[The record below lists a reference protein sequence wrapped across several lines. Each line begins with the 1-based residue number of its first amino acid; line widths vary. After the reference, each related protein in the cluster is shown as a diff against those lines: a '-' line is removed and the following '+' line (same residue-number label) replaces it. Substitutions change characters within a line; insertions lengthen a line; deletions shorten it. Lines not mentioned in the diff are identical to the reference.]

1 LKHYYSKIVKSSVL
15 LLLAL
20 LLANSGTY
28 LQIISKQAYA
38 ATSAIFLNSNSN
50 MATIAKVQLPGILTN
65 NNENENNDNNNNP
78 STPTPT
84 SPPTNPSANN
94 NNQGPATTTTT
105 TVPSIVHRNTRAR
118 AAIAGPTLNDPNL
131 KVEQVINTGLR
142 STTSMAFLG
151 PNDILV
157 LEKDAGIVHRI
168 LNGKML
174 PEPLLDVSV
183 ANVAERGLLG
193 IAIAKNDNG
202 GTESGNVRHVF
213 LYYTESG
220 GGKDGDDEPSRTATA
235 TTPDNSSRTNT
246 GSRGLDT
253 VPPAGNRLY
262 RYDIDESGGNNIKLT
277 NPLLLLNL
285 PATPP
290 PGREGTEKNHNA
302 GKVLIGPDNN
312 VYVGVGDVAG
322 HKGQAENNPN
332 GIPPD
337 GTGGILRITQDG
349 QIANNPP
356 LGDSLPLALYYAYGM
371 RNTFGMDF
379 DPVTGNLWD
388 TENGNTFGD
397 EINLVKPGFNSGWSQ
412 VAGIWEAGSKPGPV
426 VGADSNNPPE
436 DLVTFDGK
444 GVYRAPE
451 LATLLTIAPTA
462 LKFLNSDKLGKQYEN
477 TIFMGDVDFGN
488 LYNFKLNQDRTG
500 LVLEGPLSD
509 KVANNI
515 QDLKEGGTVLGQGFG
530 VITDIQVGPDDGY
543 LYILTLNGS
552 IYRIVPNASSS

>member
-1 LKHYYSKIVKSSVL
+1 MRHYSKIAKSFSMLV
-15 LLLAL
+15 LAL
-20 LLANSGTY
+20 ILANSSNSY
-28 LQIISKQAYA
+28 SQIIVKQAQA
-38 ATSAIFLNSNSN
+38 ASNAIIPLNSDSN
-50 MATIAKVQLPGILTN
+50 KATITNVQLPGILP
-65 NNENENNDNNNNP
+65 NNENNGNENP
-78 STPTPT
+78 SIPTPT
-84 SPPTNPSANN
+84 SPRTNPSANN
-94 NNQGPATTTTT
+94 NQGPATTT
-105 TVPSIVHRNTRAR
+105 TVPSIVHRNTRAH
-118 AAIAGPTLNDPNL
+118 AAVGGPILNDPNL

-142 STTSMAFLG
+142 STTSIAFLG
-151 PNDILV
+151 PDDILV

-174 PEPLLDVSV
+174 PEPVLDVSV

-193 IAIAKNDNG
+193 IAMANNDNG

-235 TTPDNSSRTNT
+235 TTPDNSARTNT

-262 RYDIDESGGNNIKLT
+262 RYDLDESGNNIKLT

-322 HKGQAENNPN
+322 HRGQAENNPN

-349 QIANNPP
+349 QIANNPS
-356 LGDSLPLALYYAYGM
+356 LGDTLPLALYYAYGI

-388 TENGNTFGD
+388 SENGNTFGD
-397 EINLVKPGFNSGWSQ
+397 EINLVKPGFNSGHSL
-412 VAGIWEAGSKPGPV
+412 VEGIWEAGSKPGPV
-426 VGADSNNPPE
+426 IGADSDNPPKG
-436 DLVTFDGK
+436 LVTFDGK

-451 LATLLTIAPTA
+451 LTMLQTIAPTA
-462 LKFLNSDKLGKQYEN
+462 LKFLNSDKLGRQYEN
-477 TIFMGDVDFGN
+477 TIFVGDVDNGN
-488 LYNFKLNQDRTG
+488 LYNFKLNEDRTG
-500 LVLEGPLSD
+500 LALEGPLAD
-509 KVANNI
+509 KIANTPEEL
-515 QDLKEGGTVLGQGFG
+515 QDGGTVLGQGFG
-530 VITDIQVGPDDGY
+530 VITDLQVGPDDGY

-552 IYRIVPNASSS
+552 IYRIVPNSTS

>member
-1 LKHYYSKIVKSSVL
+1 MRHYSKIAKSFSMLV
-15 LLLAL
+15 LAL
-20 LLANSGTY
+20 ILANSSNSY
-28 LQIISKQAYA
+28 SQIIVKQAQA
-38 ATSAIFLNSNSN
+38 ASNAIIPLTSDSNK
-50 MATIAKVQLPGILTN
+50 ATIANVQLPGILPKNGN
-65 NNENENNDNNNNP
+65 NGDENP
-78 STPTPT
+78 SIPTPT
-84 SPPTNPSANN
+84 SPRTNPSANN
-94 NNQGPATTTTT
+94 NQGPATTT
-105 TVPSIVHRNTRAR
+105 TVPSIVHRNTRAH
-118 AAIAGPTLNDPNL
+118 AAVGGPILNDPNL

-142 STTSMAFLG
+142 STTSIAFLG
-151 PNDILV
+151 PDDILV

-174 PEPLLDVSV
+174 PEPVLDVSV

-193 IAIAKNDNG
+193 IAMANNDNG

-235 TTPDNSSRTNT
+235 TTPDNSARTNT

-262 RYDIDESGGNNIKLT
+262 RYDLDESGNNIKLT

-322 HKGQAENNPN
+322 HRGQAENNPN

-349 QIANNPP
+349 QIANNPS
-356 LGDSLPLALYYAYGM
+356 LGDMLPLALYYAYGI

-388 TENGNTFGD
+388 SENGNTFGD
-397 EINLVKPGFNSGWSQ
+397 EINLVKPGFNSGHSL
-412 VAGIWEAGSKPGPV
+412 VEGIWEAGSKPGPV
-426 VGADSNNPPE
+426 IGADSDNSPKG
-436 DLVTFDGK
+436 LVTFDGK

-451 LATLLTIAPTA
+451 LTMLQTIAPTA
-462 LKFLNSDKLGKQYEN
+462 LKFLNSDKLGRQYEN
-477 TIFMGDVDFGN
+477 TIFVGDVDNGN
-488 LYNFKLNQDRTG
+488 LYNFKLNEDRTG
-500 LVLEGPLSD
+500 LALEGPLAD
-509 KVANNI
+509 KIANTPEEL
-515 QDLKEGGTVLGQGFG
+515 QDGGTVLGQGFG
-530 VITDIQVGPDDGY
+530 VITDLQVGPDDGY

-552 IYRIVPNASSS
+552 IYRIVPDSTS

>member
-1 LKHYYSKIVKSSVL
+1 MRHYSKIAKSFSMLV
-15 LLLAL
+15 LAL
-20 LLANSGTY
+20 ILANSSNSY
-28 LQIISKQAYA
+28 SQIIVKQAQA
-38 ATSAIFLNSNSN
+38 ASNAIIPLTSDSNK
-50 MATIAKVQLPGILTN
+50 ATIANVQLPGILPKNGN
-65 NNENENNDNNNNP
+65 NGDENP
-78 STPTPT
+78 SIPTPT
-84 SPPTNPSANN
+84 SPRTNPSANN
-94 NNQGPATTTTT
+94 NQGPATTT
-105 TVPSIVHRNTRAR
+105 TVPSIVHRNTRAH
-118 AAIAGPTLNDPNL
+118 AAVGGPILNDPNL

-142 STTSMAFLG
+142 STTSIAFLG
-151 PNDILV
+151 PDDILV

-174 PEPLLDVSV
+174 PEPVLDVSV

-193 IAIAKNDNG
+193 IAMANNDNG

-235 TTPDNSSRTNT
+235 TTPDNSARTNT

-262 RYDIDESGGNNIKLT
+262 RYDLDESGNNIKLT

-349 QIANNPP
+349 QIANNPS
-356 LGDSLPLALYYAYGM
+356 LGDMLPLALYYAYGI

-388 TENGNTFGD
+388 SENGNTFGD
-397 EINLVKPGFNSGWSQ
+397 EINLVKPGFNSGHSL
-412 VAGIWEAGSKPGPV
+412 VEGIWEAGSKPGPV
-426 VGADSNNPPE
+426 IGADSDNSPKG
-436 DLVTFDGK
+436 LVTFDGK

-451 LATLLTIAPTA
+451 LTMLQTIAPTA
-462 LKFLNSDKLGKQYEN
+462 LKFLNSDKLGRQYEN
-477 TIFMGDVDFGN
+477 TIFVGDVDNGN
-488 LYNFKLNQDRTG
+488 LYNFKLNEDRTG
-500 LVLEGPLSD
+500 LALEGPLAD
-509 KVANNI
+509 KIANTPEEL
-515 QDLKEGGTVLGQGFG
+515 QDGGTVLGQGFG
-530 VITDIQVGPDDGY
+530 VITDLQVGPDDGY

-552 IYRIVPNASSS
+552 IYRIVPDSTS

>member
-1 LKHYYSKIVKSSVL
+1 MRHYSKIAKSFSMLV
-15 LLLAL
+15 LAL
-20 LLANSGTY
+20 ILANSSNSY
-28 LQIISKQAYA
+28 SQIIVKQAQA
-38 ATSAIFLNSNSN
+38 ASNAIIPLNSDSN
-50 MATIAKVQLPGILTN
+50 KATITNVQLPGILP
-65 NNENENNDNNNNP
+65 NNENNGNENP
-78 STPTPT
+78 SNPTPT
-84 SPPTNPSANN
+84 SPRTNPSANN
-94 NNQGPATTTTT
+94 NQGPATTT
-105 TVPSIVHRNTRAR
+105 TVPSIVHRNTRAH
-118 AAIAGPTLNDPNL
+118 AAVGGPILNDPNL

-142 STTSMAFLG
+142 STTSIAFLG
-151 PNDILV
+151 PDDILV

-174 PEPLLDVSV
+174 PEPVLDVSV

-193 IAIAKNDNG
+193 IAMGNNDNG

-235 TTPDNSSRTNT
+235 TTPDNSARTNT

-262 RYDIDESGGNNIKLT
+262 RYDLDESGNNIKLT

-322 HKGQAENNPN
+322 HKGQAENNPT

-337 GTGGILRITQDG
+337 GTGGILRVTQDG
-349 QIANNPP
+349 QIVDNPP
-356 LGDSLPLALYYAYGM
+356 LGDSLPIALYYAYGL

-388 TENGNTFGD
+388 SENGNTFGD
-397 EINLVKPGFNSGWSQ
+397 EINLVKPGFNSGHSL
-412 VAGIWEAGSKPGPV
+412 VEGIWEAGSKPGPV
-426 VGADSNNPPE
+426 IGADSDNPPKG
-436 DLVTFDGK
+436 LVTFDGK

-451 LATLLTIAPTA
+451 LTMLQTIAPTA
-462 LKFLNSDKLGKQYEN
+462 LKFLNSDKLGRQYEN
-477 TIFMGDVDFGN
+477 TIFVGDVDNGN
-488 LYNFKLNQDRTG
+488 LYNFKLNEDRTG
-500 LVLEGPLSD
+500 LALEGPLAD
-509 KVANNI
+509 KIANTPEEL
-515 QDLKEGGTVLGQGFG
+515 QDGGTVLGQGFG
-530 VITDIQVGPDDGY
+530 VITDLQVGPDDGY

-552 IYRIVPNASSS
+552 IYRIVPNSTS

>member
-1 LKHYYSKIVKSSVL
+1 MRHYSKIAKSFSMLV
-15 LLLAL
+15 LAL
-20 LLANSGTY
+20 ILANSSNSY
-28 LQIISKQAYA
+28 SQIIVKQAQA
-38 ATSAIFLNSNSN
+38 ASNAIIPLNSDSN
-50 MATIAKVQLPGILTN
+50 KATITNVQLPGILPN
-65 NNENENNDNNNNP
+65 NGNNGDENP
-78 STPTPT
+78 SIPTPT
-84 SPPTNPSANN
+84 SPRTNPSANN
-94 NNQGPATTTTT
+94 NQGPATTT
-105 TVPSIVHRNTRAR
+105 TVPSIVHRNTRAH
-118 AAIAGPTLNDPNL
+118 AAVGGPILNDPNL

-142 STTSMAFLG
+142 STTSIAFLG
-151 PNDILV
+151 PDDILV

-174 PEPLLDVSV
+174 PEPVLDVSV

-193 IAIAKNDNG
+193 IAMANNDNG

-235 TTPDNSSRTNT
+235 TTPDNSARTNT

-262 RYDIDESGGNNIKLT
+262 RYDLDESGGNNIKLT
-277 NPLLLLNL
+277 NPTLLLNL

-322 HKGQAENNPN
+322 HKGQAENNPT

-337 GTGGILRITQDG
+337 GTGGILRVTQDG
-349 QIANNPP
+349 QIANNPS
-356 LGDSLPLALYYAYGM
+356 LGESLPLALYYAYGI

-388 TENGNTFGD
+388 SENGNTFGD
-397 EINLVKPGFNSGWSQ
+397 EINLVKPGFNSGHSL
-412 VAGIWEAGSKPGPV
+412 VEGIWEAGSKPGPV
-426 VGADSNNPPE
+426 IGADSDNPPKG
-436 DLVTFDGK
+436 LVTFDGK

-451 LATLLTIAPTA
+451 LTMLQTIAPTA
-462 LKFLNSDKLGKQYEN
+462 LKFLNSDKLGRQYEN
-477 TIFMGDVDFGN
+477 TIFVGDVDNGN
-488 LYNFKLNQDRTG
+488 LYNFKLNEDRTG
-500 LVLEGPLSD
+500 LALEGPLAD
-509 KVANNI
+509 KIANTPEEL
-515 QDLKEGGTVLGQGFG
+515 QDGGTVLGQGFG
-530 VITDIQVGPDDGY
+530 VITDLQVGPDDGY

-552 IYRIVPNASSS
+552 IYRIVPNSTS